1 MNQSDRICG
10 VMSRAARGV
19 VAVVCLAVL
28 CGCGTMLAKVRSI
41 ASDEVLYLVKGALG
55 ETEAQREAA
64 VRIVEDQLDDR
75 LERTAVPE
83 GTRELALWRARE
95 EALEEPV
102 VIDGESYKSAPEL
115 RNVSDR
121 DRVATYV
128 STHPEAL
135 SLSGSEY
142 SEAWETALSE
152 AKAKA
157 SSLEIER
164 KQLLKQADA
173 AVSAKDHLKA
183 LVAYAAALEITPG
196 EKDLVNKSVQS
207 ASDAWKGVKDGMEKN
222 VLAKAETLK
231 DSPVEWDEFQKNL
244 LTKQDQVLDYLRSV
258 NSVKVGGKALLTD
271 ERRKEA
277 AALLQQSSEALAGV
291 WQKYGDYLV
300 GRSDYWMFY
309 KFIAACL
316 ESAETK
322 PALKSGTLAE
332 KVRGMYVA
340 NLGDG
345 MKHFID
351 TASAAYDRDQYGV
364 SYVFCLMAEEMLDF
378 ARAKDMKVPSDA
390 TDKLEFAR
398 SIEKDATE
406 KIAAQHNRRLL
417 ILDFLPAVTE
427 EGGQVAY
434 QARTLCN
441 KKYEPANDLAWRLT
455 VPQGKILTQNMVE
468 PLDPADT
475 VISGEIKEITINAAP
490 VREYDQEFIE
500 VGSPNIIEVVVEAP
514 IAARAFQP
522 GQFYRLQNFE
532 TRAKHVDGTI
542 LAMEGLALTGA
553 QVDREKGL
561 LSTIVLE
568 MGGSSDLCAMLEPG
582 EPVVLMGPT
591 GTPTETPAGE
601 TVMLVGGGLG
611 NAVLFSIGQTLRA
624 HGSRVI
630 YFAGYKKMI
639 DRYKIDEIERA
650 ADCII
655 WCCDEAPGF
664 ERSRPGDRGFVGNIV
679 EAIKWYGTEV
689 NSPIRLQEVER
700 IIAIGSDRM
709 MAAVGQARHTVL
721 KDLLPAGHVAIA
733 SINSPMQCM
742 MKEICAQCLQKHKDP
757 VTGKERVV
765 FSCFNQ
771 DQPLDEVDFGCLN
784 ERLGQNGLQEKLT
797 RLWIDRSLK
806 QLGLREELVT
816 K

>member
-500 VGSPNIIEVVVEAP
+500 VGSPNIIEVVNPMYKIRENQPRTIWQQEVAKFYRVKREHKKEGVITLTLTSEKADAPSVSLLSLTERFPGEAMPLKELTLQCEEIAFANP
-514 IAARAFQP
+514 ISGTPRTSTVRDDLKVDPYPQSVPVKLTSDKEIQKAVLDFALNEIDKAIEKLVVQYPVTTMAAQALEAERAGDNAATAEQW
-522 GQFYRLQNFE
+522 GQFILY
-532 TRAKHVDGTI
+532 TRKLTESALGDAEKESISWTALRGKLEGNLAKWAD
-542 LAMEGLALTGA
+542 A
-553 QVDREKGL
+553 RWKN
-561 LSTIVLE
+561 
-568 MGGSSDLCAMLEPG
+568 
-582 EPVVLMGPT
+582 
-591 GTPTETPAGE
+591 
-601 TVMLVGGGLG
+601 G
-611 NAVLFSIGQTLRA
+611 NGAVLKALPGVWESTTEAALLTL
-624 HGSRVI
+624 SST
-630 YFAGYKKMI
+630 
-639 DRYKIDEIERA
+639 A
-650 ADCII
+650 A
-655 WCCDEAPGF
+655 E
-664 ERSRPGDRGFVGNIV
+664 
-679 EAIKWYGTEV
+679 
-689 NSPIRLQEVER
+689 
-700 IIAIGSDRM
+700 
-709 MAAVGQARHTVL
+709 
-721 KDLLPAGHVAIA
+721 
-733 SINSPMQCM
+733 
-742 MKEICAQCLQKHKDP
+742 
-757 VTGKERVV
+757 
-765 FSCFNQ
+765 
-771 DQPLDEVDFGCLN
+771 
-784 ERLGQNGLQEKLT
+784 
-797 RLWIDRSLK
+797 
-806 QLGLREELVT
+806 
-816 K
+816 